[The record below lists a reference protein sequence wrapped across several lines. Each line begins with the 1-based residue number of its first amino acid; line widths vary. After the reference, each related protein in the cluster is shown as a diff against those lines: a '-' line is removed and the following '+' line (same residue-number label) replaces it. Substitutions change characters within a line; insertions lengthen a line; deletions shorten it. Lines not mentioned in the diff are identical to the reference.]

1 MNFNFQN
8 FLNFL
13 KWQLTIWLF
22 WLTANISAV
31 ETKSTT
37 VIIYKYRDAQ
47 GVLHLSSK
55 PPKFHEQLLSA
66 RSYSVPYSGEI
77 FPQSTFNPPRAPK
90 NIAILIDQVAVEVG
104 LPSSLL
110 HAVVNV
116 ESAYNSNAVSPKGA
130 MGLMQL
136 MPATAKRYNVTDRSD
151 PLANLRGGARYL
163 RDLLALFNQD
173 LSLAL
178 AAYNAGENAVK
189 RYNNQIPPYRETRNY
204 VKRVKKIYRL
214 LTKWS
219 VKKEMS
225 R

>member
-31 ETKSTT
+31 ETESTT
-37 VIIYKYRDAQ
+37 VIIYKYRDAK
-47 GVLHLSSK
+47 GVLHLTSK
-55 PPKFHEQLLSA
+55 PPNLHEQLLSA
-66 RSYSVPYSGEI
+66 RRYSLLPDGNIYS
-77 FPQSTFNPPRAPK
+77 QSTFNPPRAPK

-110 HAVVNV
+110 HAVVEV

-130 MGLMQL
+130 VGLMQL

-214 LTKWS
+214 LTK
-219 VKKEMS
+219 
-225 R
+225 